1 MFKKLFEKVA
11 SLWRKPKPKYPITSV
26 CVVNLPLTIPA
37 PVSDAMMNALVTKA
51 TFVHMEPIVGER
63 HDDGSVTTPKGFKAA
78 YKALVEGGWVGLA
91 GLLDQAATAGRFVR
105 DAAIRSALPP

>member
-63 HDDGSVTTPKGFKAA
+63 HDDGSVTIRRAQKVSLPAA
-78 YKALVEGGWVGLA
+78 QPVPISDDMMHALC
-91 GLLDQAATAGRFVR
+91 
-105 DAAIRSALPP
+105 